1 MQKQKYINY
10 IKIVLYK
17 TINIF
22 LSNSVREYLN
32 TRVNH
37 INCKKKV
44 NINVSVNKLIFL
56 LINISYLAN
65 RF

>member
-22 LSNSVREYLN
+22 LSNKYLN
-32 TRVNH
+32 TRINH